1 MTGNKKVSCKV
12 CYKEMRS
19 DHLTRHMKKHSL
31 ALQTPE
37 QICKDI
43 VLEQV
48 DKVVDM
54 QSAPWTKRKFEDNDS
69 DDDLEKEMV
78 KDNNEYKRKIK
89 LGRKVYKI
97 LGRTDIE
104 QGSLA
109 LDRKEA
115 LDIYM
120 THKSDY
126 FTDKVVQLKPWQ
138 ESLLEYVQKPC
149 DREIFWV
156 VGKEGNEG
164 KSWFQ
169 KYVKSWLGARR
180 VVTGIDIKAN
190 NASIFQA
197 LRKCPIVTADIFLF
211 NIGKSKKKFDVINY
225 DALEA
230 MKDGEAFASKYDS
243 QQLKIRVPNV
253 VMVFS
258 NSPPNISQL
267 AKVRFEVFH
276 IINDQLQKRNMV
288 KNGNN
293 KNQIMQNKNSDSDS
307 DIDSQMSDY

>member
-1 MTGNKKVSCKV
+1 MKQ
-12 CYKEMRS
+12 
-19 DHLTRHMKKHSL
+19 HLSIQ
-31 ALQTPE
+31 QTTE
-37 QICKDI
+37 EICKDV

-69 DDDLEKEMV
+69 NEDLKKEMV

-89 LGRKVYKI
+89 LGKEVYKI
-97 LGRTDIE
+97 LGETDIE
-104 QGSLA
+104 QGSLT

-120 THKSDY
+120 THKDDY

-211 NIGKSKKKFDVINY
+211 NIGKSKKKFEVINY

-288 KNGNN
+288 VNGNN